1 MSHSM
6 KSISV
11 ATLVLDEMADL
22 ALYERFRQAATQP
35 ELVQLFDRL
44 IIEEKKHVAFWAKKM
59 EGAPTRLDRG
69 RSIKVGMLAG
79 FGRLFGVSGTLLIL
93 EAIEVHGIRKYLDLW
108 SSISDEEVR
117 AGLLSILKDE
127 LQHEDHMITQVA
139 GRSVRPEGIRNA
151 FLGFNDGSVEILGA
165 VSGFSTAFSDISH
178 VLIAGVT
185 VAVAGALSMAV
196 GAFMATSAE
205 NEVAALDRLRRRAL
219 RVEAKI
225 AQEQEASTSVT
236 PPLRAALIVGG
247 TYLIGAFV
255 PILPFVFG
263 AETALPSIIVS
274 GILIL
279 IVSAGLA
286 FLSGMRIRR
295 RLLLNGGLITFAV
308 SASLL
313 LGMVLE
319 RWSV

>member
-1 MSHSM
+1 M
-6 KSISV
+6 KSLSV

-22 ALYERFRQAATQP
+22 ALYERFRQAASQP
-35 ELVQLFDRL
+35 ELVRLFDRL
-44 IIEEKKHVAFWAKKM
+44 ILEEKKHVAFWAKKM
-59 EGAPTRLDRG
+59 DNAPARLDIG
-69 RSIKVGMLAG
+69 RSLKVGVLAG
-79 FGRLFGVSGTLLIL
+79 FGRLLGVSGTLLIL

-108 SSISDEEVR
+108 SSLSDEELR
-117 AGLLSILKDE
+117 TGLLSILKDE

-165 VSGFSTAFSDISH
+165 VSGFSTAFATVSH

-219 RVEAKI
+219 SMEAKI
-225 AQEQEASTSVT
+225 AQEQEASISVAS
-236 PPLRAALIVGG
+236 PLRAALIVGG
-247 TYLIGAFV
+247 TYLVGALV
-255 PILPFVFG
+255 PILPFVCG
-263 AETALPSIIVS
+263 AETAFPSIIVS
-274 GILIL
+274 GVLIL
-279 IVSAGLA
+279 LVSAGLA

-295 RLLLNGGLITFAV
+295 RLFLNGGLITLAV
-308 SASLL
+308 LVSLL

-319 RWSV
+319 RWNV